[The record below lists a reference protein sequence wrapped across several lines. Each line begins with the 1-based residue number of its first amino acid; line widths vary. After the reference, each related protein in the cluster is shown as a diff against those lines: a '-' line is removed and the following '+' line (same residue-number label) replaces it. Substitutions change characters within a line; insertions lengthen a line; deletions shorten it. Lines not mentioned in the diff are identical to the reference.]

1 MEDVMGSRVQN
12 LEKQQHLGMV
22 SEKPKLVW
30 FNVFGF
36 AILHLI
42 WLYSCYIIMTGKCYL
57 VTTIYTIAAGT
68 LIAGIGITL
77 GAHRLWSH
85 RSYKAKL
92 PLKLFLLYGQTMAGQ
107 NSLWT
112 WVRDHRAHHKFSDT
126 DADPH
131 NSNRGFF
138 FSHMG
143 WLMMKKHPEVLRKG
157 KLIDMSDLD
166 ADPLIMFQKKYY
178 TPLHLVIAFAI
189 PVAVPYLLWNESL
202 WYSVLVAYV
211 FRMVVHLNL
220 TWTVNSF
227 AHMYGNKPYE
237 KEIIAAQ
244 NPYVAFFA
252 LGEGWHNFHHAFPW
266 DCNTSEFG
274 QHFNLSSRILSIF
287 AYLGLAYDLK
297 IVTKEMV
304 MHRVMKHGDGSHS
317 LSMKSEKL
325 IK

>member
-1 MEDVMGSRVQN
+1 MADAMNSRVQSC
-12 LEKQQHLGMV
+12 EKK
-22 SEKPKLVW
+22 SEVKPELVW
-30 FNVFGF
+30 PNIVAF
-36 AILHLI
+36 AFLHLI
-42 WLYSCYIIMTGKCYL
+42 WLYSCYITFSGKCKAI
-57 VTTIYTIAAGT
+57 TIMYFFVIGFIIGG
-68 LIAGIGITL
+68 LGITM

-85 RSYKAKL
+85 RSFKAKL
-92 PLKLFLLYGQTMAGQ
+92 PLKLFLLLGQTLAGQ
-107 NSLWT
+107 NCVWI
-112 WVRDHRAHHKFSDT
+112 WARDHRAHHKFSDT

-157 KLIDMSDLD
+157 KQIDMSDLD

-178 TPLHLVIAFAI
+178 ILLHLISSLVTL
-189 PVAVPYLLWNESL
+189 VAVPYYFLNEDP
-202 WYSVLVAYV
+202 WYSLMVGYV
-211 FRMVVHLNL
+211 FRMVLNFHI

-237 KEIIAAQ
+237 KEIIAVQ
-244 NPYVAFFA
+244 NPYVSFFA

-274 QHFNLSSRILSIF
+274 QYFNLASRFLNLF

-297 IVTKEMV
+297 IATKEMV

-317 LSMKSEKL
+317 LSKHTEQL